1 MKAIQMSHP
10 GGPEVL
16 RFLELPTPVP
26 GPAQALVK
34 AHTIGVNMPEV
45 HVRRGRYSTMPPLP
59 TIPGIEMSGT
69 IAALG
74 ESVRDY
80 KIGDRVYVSARELP
94 HRCGCYAEYI
104 AVDAKALLPL
114 PAAVEL
120 ESAAALSGYQVAW
133 LLLNDAT
140 RGFEYETVL
149 VTAAAGGIGSALVQL
164 AVVAGKRV
172 IALTSTEE
180 KAAFARE
187 LGADAAVVQD
197 ADGGWTDRLR
207 AATAGR
213 GADLI
218 LDAVAGTRFPTLFQH
233 AAPLGLVVLYG
244 YLTGW
249 PDSAAVFDAM
259 RARFG
264 YSPALRLFSMHTL
277 DGNPARRRECNDALL
292 DLFARGAVRPVIR
305 QRLPLAEAARAH
317 ELLEAG
323 KVIGKLVLKP

>member
-1 MKAIQMSHP
+1 MKAIQMSRT

-16 RFLELPTPVP
+16 QLVELPTPSP
-26 GPAQALVK
+26 GPSQALVK

-74 ESVRDY
+74 EGVRDFAV
-80 KIGDRVYVSARELP
+80 GDRVYVSARELP
-94 HRCGCYAEYI
+94 HRCGCYAQYI
-104 AVDAKALLPL
+104 VVDTRALLRL
-114 PAAVEL
+114 PAAVDFE
-120 ESAAALSGYQVAW
+120 AAAAISGYQVAW
-133 LLLNDAT
+133 LMLNDAT
-140 RGFEYETVL
+140 RGFRYESVL

-164 AVVAGKRV
+164 ATAAGKRV
-172 IALTSTEE
+172 IALTSTRG

-187 LGADAAVVQD
+187 LGANAAIVQGESD
-197 ADGGWTDRLR
+197 WDDQLR

-218 LDAVAGTRFPTLFQH
+218 LDAVAGARFPALFQH
-233 AAPLGLVVLYG
+233 AAQLGLVIQYG

-249 PDSAAVFDAM
+249 PDSAAVYDAM

-264 YSPALRLFSMHTL
+264 YCPALRLFSMHVY
-277 DGNPARRRECNDALL
+277 DKAPARRHECNEALL
-292 DLFARGAVRPVIR
+292 DLFARGVVRPVIG
-305 QRLPLAEAARAH
+305 QRIPLGEAARAH
-317 ELLEAG
+317 NLLESG
-323 KVIGKLVLKP
+323 GVMGKLVLEP